1 LNKESIKEQFIALQN
16 SIVLALENADTKGKF
31 NTDLWERAEGGGGIT
46 KVIENG
52 HILEKGGV
60 NFSAVHGNLSSNVA
74 ELLHVKPESFFATGV
89 SIVIH
94 PHNPFVPIIH
104 MNIRYFE
111 LENGNYWFGGG
122 IDLTPHYID
131 KEQAK
136 YFHTSIKTICDKYDS
151 EFYPKFKSWA
161 DSYFYITHREETRGI
176 GGVFFD
182 RLSESNTKLS
192 KDKLFDFVIELGQ
205 SFASIYTH
213 LMQMNSNK
221 EFTNANKR
229 WQLLRRGRYVEF
241 NLIYD
246 RGTRFGLETG
256 GRIESILM
264 SLPLLASWEY
274 DVKVE
279 PESQESFTLNLLKQ
293 NIDWFS

>member
-1 LNKESIKEQFIALQN
+1 MNKETIKEQFIALQN
-16 SIVLALENADTKGKF
+16 NIVLALENADTKGKF
-31 NTDLWERAEGGGGIT
+31 KTDLWERAEGGGGIT

-74 ELLHVKPESFFATGV
+74 DLLHVKPESFFASGV

-111 LENGNYWFGGG
+111 LENGDYWFGGG

-136 YFHTSIKTICDKYDS
+136 YFHKSLKTICDKYDS

-161 DSYFYITHREETRGI
+161 DSYFYIPHREETRGI

-192 KDKLFDFVIELGQ
+192 KEKLFAFVIELGQ

-213 LMQMNSNK
+213 LMQLNSNK

-293 NIDWFS
+293 NIDWCS

>member
-1 LNKESIKEQFIALQN
+1 MTRETIKEHFIALQN
-16 SIVLALENADTKGKF
+16 SIVLALENADTIGKF
-31 NTDLWERAEGGGGIT
+31 KTDLWERAEGGGGIT

-52 HILEKGGV
+52 FILEKGGV
-60 NFSAVHGNLSSNVA
+60 NFSAVHGSLSNNVA
-74 ELLHVKPESFFATGV
+74 DLLHINPDSFFATGV

-111 LENGNYWFGGG
+111 LENGDYWFGGG

-131 KEQAK
+131 KAQAK
-136 YFHTSIKTICDKYDS
+136 FFHKSIKAICDKYDS
-151 EFYPKFKSWA
+151 EFYFKFKTWA
-161 DSYFYITHREETRGI
+161 DSYFYITHRQETRGI
-176 GGVFFD
+176 GGIFFD
-182 RLSESNTKLS
+182 RLNESNTQLS
-192 KDKLFDFVIELGQ
+192 KEKLFDFVMELGY
-205 SFASIYTH
+205 SFEPVYTH
-213 LMQMNSNK
+213 LIQLNSNK
-221 EFTNANKR
+221 EFTEANKR

-246 RGTRFGLETG
+246 KGTRFGLETG

-264 SLPLLASWEY
+264 SLPLFASWEY

-279 PESQESFTLNLLKQ
+279 SESEESFTLNLLKQ
-293 NIDWFS
+293 NIEWCN